1 MELARR
7 RLQLWANTFW
17 RYVILEPD
25 RLVLPV
31 RNVIAAHPLR
41 RAMQAALLAI
51 FVGGGIFS
59 LVEHKASYPDGI
71 WWAIVTMTTVGYGDI
86 APKTP
91 EIRLMAGFVILSG
104 IIFVAAF
111 TASVTSHAVKKL
123 GDAAKTD
130 ELNDDFEA
138 VIQSIRDHHLGIE
151 DGLAQI
157 ETLNQELRERETG
170 KKSSARKVV

>member
-1 MELARR
+1 MAVALN
-7 RLQLWANTFW
+7 RLRAWGYTFW
-17 RYVILEPD
+17 RYFIVEPD

-31 RNVIAAHPLR
+31 RNLIAAHPLR

-59 LVEHKASYPDGI
+59 LVEPKVSYPDGI

-91 EIRLMAGFVILSG
+91 EIRFMAGFVILSG

-111 TASVTSHAVKKL
+111 TASVTSQAVKIV
-123 GDAAKTD
+123 GDVRATD
-130 ELNDDFEA
+130 ELNDDFEM
-138 VIQSIRDHHLGIE
+138 VIQNIRDHHVGIQE
-151 DGLAQI
+151 GLAQI
-157 ETLNQELRERETG
+157 EVLNQELRERETG
-170 KKSSARKVV
+170 EKPAA

>member
-1 MELARR
+1 MDLALS
-7 RLQLWANTFW
+7 RLQLWAGTFW
-17 RYVILEPD
+17 QYVVLEPD

-59 LVEHKASYPDGI
+59 LVEPKVSYPDGI

-91 EIRLMAGFVILSG
+91 EIRLMAGVVILSG

-111 TASVTSHAVKKL
+111 TASVTSQAVKIV
-123 GDAAKTD
+123 GDVRKTA
-130 ELNDDFEA
+130 ELNDDFEM
-138 VIQSIRDHHLGIE
+138 VIQNIRNHHLGIE

-157 ETLNQELRERETG
+157 EELNQELRERETG
-170 KKSSARKVV
+170 KKS